1 MVKLKTL
8 IFGGKNH
15 FFFGCLGSAW
25 QDRKR
30 TSLAASA
37 QNAAKVSALAEF
49 MGFTLDVWLLKIGF
63 HWDLMGF
70 QWDIFRG
77 TSGIGDFMRF
87 W

>member
-1 MVKLKTL
+1 
-8 IFGGKNH
+8 
-15 FFFGCLGSAW
+15 
-25 QDRKR
+25 
-30 TSLAASA
+30 
-37 QNAAKVSALAEF
+37 VSALAEF